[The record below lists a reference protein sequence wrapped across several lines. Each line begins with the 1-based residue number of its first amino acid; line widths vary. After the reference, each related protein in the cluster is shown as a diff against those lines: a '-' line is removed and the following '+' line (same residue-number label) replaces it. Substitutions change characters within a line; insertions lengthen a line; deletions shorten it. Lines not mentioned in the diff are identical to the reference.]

1 MLLQKEL
8 NLRNEIRYS
17 PRTRR
22 DIKIGRR
29 RRTYTGLREKKTII
43 MMFFSFDGG
52 SVTGKTG
59 PDANLTATKLYED

>member
-1 MLLQKEL
+1 MLLPKEL

-29 RRTYTGLREKKTII
+29 RRTYTDLREKNNNNEV
-43 MMFFSFDGG
+43 FSFDGG